1 VSKRKPP
8 PWIEEEKVRAWV
20 DEELEYQADMEEYYF
35 AMLPWDTAPGIR
47 PSDFRDS
54 NERKAVEAAQR
65 GDVGPLVSF
74 ISPPDNLKNSAR
86 MSMSLRLETWRLI
99 VEFLTGRRNL
109 GNGKLR
115 GKGGRPKMSSDERRA
130 KNPNHDAVDLSQK
143 IQAMLRRLYPDQ
155 PAEQINPLADE
166 IAADRITADE
176 IAADKIIAGAGAA
189 ERGRKLRGKT
199 VRNLRRRAKNTGH
212 RIKP

>member
-20 DEELEYQADMEEYYF
+20 DEELDRQADEAEYYH

-47 PSDFRDS
+47 PSDFHDS

-99 VEFLTGRRNL
+99 VEFLTGKRNL

-115 GKGGRPKMSSDERRA
+115 GKGGRPKMSDDERRE
-130 KNPNHDAVDLSQK
+130 KNPNHDAVDYSQE
-143 IQAMLRRLYPDQ
+143 IQAILRRSYPDQ
-155 PAEQINPLADE
+155 PATQVNPLADK
-166 IAADRITADE
+166 IAV
-176 IAADKIIAGAGAA
+176 DKIAA
-189 ERGRKLRGKT
+189 ERGRKLRGET
-199 VRNLRRRAKNTGH
+199 VGNLRSRKDRRH